1 MWWGSSPPNESHPFC
16 PTGLPPPPAAG
27 EVGLSPR
34 PSLLLA
40 ISHHLLPINSSNSD
54 PLAHSSALADNR
66 SMATRHIR
74 ILIADAQPLTRIG
87 LHTLLSREPDLEV
100 VGEVTHGEEIES
112 AIARVTPDLL
122 ILDINLL
129 ELDAIT
135 STRRLVKRYPRLSI
149 LILTARNDE
158 ELIFGLIEA
167 GVTGYAFKEEP
178 HTDLLFGIRT
188 VAGGRFWLSSR
199 VARIVVD
206 KALADREPLAVSQA
220 LPALSERELEV
231 LALIGQGLS
240 NPQIAE
246 ALCITRTT
254 VRSHIKRINS
264 KIGLDR
270 RSQVVRYAIEHGLVS
285 APPEE

>member
-1 MWWGSSPPNESHPFC
+1 MWWGSNSLNQSHPFC

-34 PSLLLA
+34 SSLLLA
-40 ISHHLLPINSSNSD
+40 ISHHLLPINSSDSA
-54 PLAHSSALADNR
+54 PPAHSLPLTDDRKASR
-66 SMATRHIR
+66 GRTR

-87 LHTLLSREPDLEV
+87 IHTLLSREPDLEV
-100 VGEVTHGEEIES
+100 VGEVAHGEELES
-112 AIARVTPDLL
+112 AIARLAPDLL
-122 ILDINLL
+122 ILDVNLP
-129 ELDAIT
+129 ELDAV
-135 STRRLVKRYPRLSI
+135 STTRHLIRRYPQVSI
-149 LILTARNDE
+149 LILTARNDGE
-158 ELIFGLIEA
+158 FIFGLLEA
-167 GVTGYAFKEEP
+167 GAAGYALKEES

-199 VARIVVD
+199 VARIVAD
-206 KALADREPLAVSQA
+206 KALAAREPLAMSQD
-220 LPALSERELEV
+220 LPTLTERELEV

-254 VRSHIKRINS
+254 VRTHIRRINA
-264 KIGLDR
+264 KIGLVR

-285 APPEE
+285 APPKE

>member
-16 PTGLPPPPAAG
+16 PTGLPPPPAAR
-27 EVGLSPR
+27 EVALPPR

-54 PLAHSSALADNR
+54 PLAHSSPLTDNR
-66 SMATRHIR
+66 SVGRRRTR

-100 VGEVTHGEEIES
+100 VGEVVHSELLES
-112 AIARVTPDLL
+112 AIARLAPVLL
-122 ILDINLL
+122 ILDVTLP
-129 ELDAIT
+129 ELDAVT
-135 STRRLVKRYPRLSI
+135 STRHLVKRYPQLSI
-149 LILTARNDE
+149 LILSARNDE
-158 ELIFGLIEA
+158 ELIFGLLEA
-167 GVTGYAFKEEP
+167 GITGYALKEEP
-178 HTDLLFGIRT
+178 RTDLLFAIRT
-188 VAGGRFWLSSR
+188 AAAGRFWLSSR
-199 VARIVVD
+199 VARMVVD
-206 KALADREPLAVSQA
+206 KALADRGPLALSQS
-220 LPALSERELEV
+220 LSELTERELEV